1 MQTTEKVKELLIEN
15 ENNKFSC
22 KFFCQ
27 ITLAPP
33 ADGFVPDLVGKVFFI
48 NDNGKEFFVRL
59 KHFTVEPFS
68 MVFSAYTLPCCG
80 LDEWEWKEKFKAK
93 YPNTTNETKIGIYCY
108 ERITD

>member
-1 MQTTEKVKELLIEN
+1 MEQVKELLIEN

-33 ADGFVPDLVGKVFFI
+33 SDGFVPDLIGKTFVI
-48 NDNGKEFFVRL
+48 KHNGQSLFVRL
-59 KHFTVEPFS
+59 KTYTTETFD

-80 LDEWEWKEKFKAK
+80 LDEWEWKKRFLEK
-93 YPNTTNETKIGIYCY
+93 YPDTTNKTKIGIYCY
-108 ERITD
+108 ERIDD